1 MPVGLPDI
9 LSADDKFLYM
19 KSQKFDFEGKRLK
32 IGPNSGD
39 FVKQASVQ
47 RGEGEH
53 IFAPMGFLDDTWFHR
68 SYWVLGQ
75 SFAGGHGG
83 YYQAGRFA
91 PSGQLMVKG
100 NGYVFGYGRKP
111 QYLRWTTTMEHQ
123 LFAADPSPPEIPED
137 FGKAAGPANAS
148 CAQFPKSPNLDATG
162 RPLTIEAWMT
172 STNPNGVILAKG
184 GPAEG
189 FALTLEG
196 GLPTFHIRS
205 TGELSS
211 VAGKKRIVGGWHHVV
226 GVLRDTKEME
236 LYVDGELA
244 GSGKASGFL
253 TKDPAQGLEI
263 AADLGSGVGN
273 YQSPFG
279 FTGVI
284 DEVRIYFEAV
294 SADAIKKRYD
304 SELEMGPDPKLVVT
318 FDDGSARDLSLYRN
332 NGTVEGGVPIE
343 GHIGKAV
350 RFSNNAARL
359 NLSDDDDGK
368 KANKNGG
375 KAKQNGNNKPAN
387 QQAGKAQNGN
397 SLIKPKWT
405 SDIPVYARAMVLAG
419 DELFVAGPL
428 DMIDEEETFK
438 KLTEKD
444 AEVQKLLTA
453 QDDALNGGVG
463 GLLLSIN
470 CGTGEVDQRIELG
483 TLPSWDG
490 MAGAGG
496 KLFLSTV
503 DGQVMCYGAKQ

>member
-1 MPVGLPDI
+1 MIV
-9 LSADDKFLYM
+9 
-19 KSQKFDFEGKRLK
+19 
-32 IGPNSGD
+32 
-39 FVKQASVQ
+39 
-47 RGEGEH
+47 
-53 IFAPMGFLDDTWFHR
+53 
-68 SYWVLGQ
+68 
-75 SFAGGHGG
+75 
-83 YYQAGRFA
+83 
-91 PSGQLMVKG
+91 
-100 NGYVFGYGRKP
+100 
-111 QYLRWTTTMEHQ
+111 
-123 LFAADPSPPEIPED
+123 
-137 FGKAAGPANAS
+137 
-148 CAQFPKSPNLDATG
+148 
-162 RPLTIEAWMT
+162 
-172 STNPNGVILAKG
+172 AKG

-189 FALTLEG
+189 YALTLEA

-205 TGELSS
+205 ASQLST

-226 GVLRDTKEME
+226 GVLRDTLQME

-244 GSGKASGFL
+244 ASGKASGFL
-253 TKDPAQGLEI
+253 TKDPAQGLEV
-263 AADLGSGVGN
+263 AADLGSGVGE

-284 DEVRIYFEAV
+284 DEVRIYFEGV
-294 SADAIKKRYD
+294 SADAIKKRYE

-332 NGTVEGGVPIE
+332 NGTVEGGVPID
-343 GHIGKAV
+343 GHTGKGI

-359 NLSDDDDGK
+359 NVSEDDSPT
-368 KANKNGG
+368 KANANNNKGGG
-375 KAKQNGNNKPAN
+375 KARQNANNKAGN
-387 QQAGKAQNGN
+387 QQAGNANKAQNGN

-444 AEVQKLLTA
+444 AEVQQLLTA

-470 CGTGEVDQRIELG
+470 CGTGEVDHRIELG
-483 TLPSWDG
+483 TLPAWDA

-503 DGQVMCYGAKQ
+503 DGQVMCYGSKEPSDQKIK